1 MERQLLGK
9 LLRDESGAS
18 AVEYAILVGGIAGV
32 VVTIVFALGNVVSG
46 LFQAFCTDLATQTN
60 QTC

>member
-1 MERQLLGK
+1 
-9 LLRDESGAS
+9 
-18 AVEYAILVGGIAGV
+18 VEYAILVGGIAGV
-32 VVTIVFALGNVVSG
+32 IVTIVFALGNVVSG